1 MDLLAQS
8 REEAIGTPGR
18 PTRSHE
24 DHRRILD
31 AIRAGNAAAAERA
44 MLDHVVA
51 VEGLVFR
58 SGRKTP

>member
-8 REEAIGTPGR
+8 REEAISTPGR

-24 DHRRILD
+24 DHRRVLD

-44 MLDHVVA
+44 MLDHIAA
-51 VEGLVFR
+51 VEDLVVR
-58 SGRKTP
+58 PGRKTP

>member
-8 REEAIGTPGR
+8 REESISTPGR

-24 DHRRILD
+24 DHRRVLD

-51 VEGLVFR
+51 VEGLVLR
-58 SGRKTP
+58 PGRKAP